1 MAGTLSL
8 RLFALAFGLA
18 CSVFVIIAGYRGL
31 LAYTNPMLAPIAMA
45 ALSAFAAISLVAL
58 AQIRAMRRRQRFTA
72 IMSSLIDH
80 KPLAGLAAAVVAG
93 AAARFGIEPD
103 DLFPIFE
110 AFTPRPSEPSS
121 THNSAPSAAQNPDA
135 PAPTPSNPTTSSTT
149 HPPTSPQSIH

>member
-1 MAGTLSL
+1 MTGRTLSL
-8 RLFALAFGLA
+8 RLFALVFGLA
-18 CSVFVIIAGYRGL
+18 GAIFVIIAGYRGL
-31 LAYTNPMLAPIAMA
+31 LAYTDPMLAPIAMA
-45 ALSAFAAISLVAL
+45 SLSAFAAISFVVM
-58 AQIRAMRRRQRFTA
+58 AQIRATRRRARFTA

-110 AFTPRPSEPSS
+110 AFTPP
-121 THNSAPSAAQNPDA
+121 PSAQGPDTAA
-135 PAPTPSNPTTSSTT
+135 PAPSNPTPETTPTS

>member
-1 MAGTLSL
+1 MIGRTLSL
-8 RLFALAFGLA
+8 RLFALIFGLA
-18 CSVFVIIAGYRGL
+18 CAIFVIIAGYRGL
-31 LAYTNPMLAPIAMA
+31 LAFTDPMLAPIAMA
-45 ALSAFAAISLVAL
+45 GLSAFVAISFIAM
-58 AQIRAMRRRQRFTA
+58 AQIRAARRRERFTA

-110 AFTPRPSEPSS
+110 AFTPPPSEPPPTHTADTS
-121 THNSAPSAAQNPDA
+121 TPTDSTSAF
-135 PAPTPSNPTTSSTT
+135 APTS

>member
-1 MAGTLSL
+1 MMGRTLSL
-8 RLFALAFGLA
+8 RLFALIFGLA
-18 CSVFVIIAGYRGL
+18 CAIFVIIAGYRGL
-31 LAYTNPMLAPIAMA
+31 LAYTDPMLAPIAMA
-45 ALSAFAAISLVAL
+45 GISAFVATSFVAM
-58 AQIRAMRRRQRFTA
+58 AQIRANRRRARFTA

-110 AFTPRPSEPSS
+110 AFTSPPSVDSPDVAAPPASPNPPP
-121 THNSAPSAAQNPDA
+121 TSAPA
-135 PAPTPSNPTTSSTT
+135 TSSTI